1 MSLKKGEEELN
12 RVLLLMKYD
21 NRMTLSENVEIINE
35 DFLDKAANFI
45 STALPMANLGPFRL
59 LAKAYV
65 NWDDIKEWFA
75 SLNAHDWLMFVEVG
89 ASIGVVFGGP
99 FAPIFL
105 GIELAASAADSY
117 LYFKEGDPYMGSMV
131 LALNLIPG
139 GQLGQIFKG
148 VKWFPKKGP
157 RYVKLLLEKAKK
169 GKKLSKVES
178 DELSQIAKEFTEQSG
193 PITRALKRTAKTKLA
208 QSLISKTPKWLMNF
222 IIGLSKSK
230 AVKLSMFAAKFGGTV
245 YTFDKLYLFVFRDS
259 IFKDESKLDS
269 RTKNE
274 LRFMINNLLGYEDA
288 VNEFLA
294 KRTADA
300 LLSIEEQ
307 SEDLLKSDVTEEMIK
322 SDFDRMLKEFETNPP
337 SETGTSPEQSS
348 ASTQTQTVDYDN
360 QEIQKIVNKEINPST
375 KKPYV
380 IKRGQQGDGVKQ
392 IQTMLKNL
400 KYDYLLNNYG
410 KLESGIDSKFGP
422 YTEEAV
428 RKFQSDNGLK
438 VDGVVGNE
446 TLTKLIELTKK

>member
-1 MSLKKGEEELN
+1 
-12 RVLLLMKYD
+12 
-21 NRMTLSENVEIINE
+21 
-35 DFLDKAANFI
+35 
-45 STALPMANLGPFRL
+45 
-59 LAKAYV
+59 
-65 NWDDIKEWFA
+65 
-75 SLNAHDWLMFVEVG
+75 MFVEVG